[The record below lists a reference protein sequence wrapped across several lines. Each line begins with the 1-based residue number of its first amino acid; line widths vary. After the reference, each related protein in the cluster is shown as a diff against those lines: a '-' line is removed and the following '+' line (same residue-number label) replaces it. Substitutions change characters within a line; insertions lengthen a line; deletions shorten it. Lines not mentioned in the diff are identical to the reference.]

1 MLSSLLF
8 SLVMVTLVILL
19 WPARHHKLFV
29 AGTAFVFLA
38 ASFGLYAFLGAPDIL
53 PLLEARNQK
62 IAEVKSSMLKHSE
75 QVKANPKDLDA
86 WVGLGQDFIE
96 SGQWEAATNAFKQ
109 AVLLSKGD
117 PLLIM
122 AYAKSMI
129 LAENGQVS
137 DQTKK
142 SLEMVVL
149 QQPQH
154 EEARYWLIVKKL
166 QDGKTEEAMKA
177 MKELY
182 ASLPDGSP
190 VKEMIDR
197 QIGKKP

>member
-1 MLSSLLF
+1 
-8 SLVMVTLVILL
+8 
-19 WPARHHKLFV
+19 
-29 AGTAFVFLA
+29 
-38 ASFGLYAFLGAPDIL
+38 
-53 PLLEARNQK
+53 
-62 IAEVKSSMLKHSE
+62 MLKHSE
-75 QVKANPKDLDA
+75 QVKANPKNLEA

-109 AVLLSKGD
+109 AVLLSNGD

-166 QDGKTEEAMKA
+166 QDGKTEEAMKN

-182 ASLPDGSP
+182 SSLPDGSP